1 MTAPGPVALLRDPSA
16 VRDALVLYSSFS
28 AILAGFA
35 FTAVIVV
42 ISVARERASGAG
54 GEELG
59 ETLAVGI
66 SSFFA
71 LSVTAVSYGSVV
83 AVSGDA
89 YRMLLG
95 ALLSGTSLAFSSLL
109 LTLFIVL
116 LLDAFVPGSSA
127 ATYTRRILTQFF
139 PLLCFAN
146 LQGPLEA
153 YLSAEFPGGAPIST
167 RILLGCF
174 LVVLLAWSI
183 GGFFIHRWGSFV
195 TRFSI
200 PRSGA
205 RWMALGILCCCA
217 AATTAAALYM
227 NFTGPGA
234 VVDVGFMMAI
244 MTLGFLGF
252 LGFAM
257 CTSLLEPA

>member
-1 MTAPGPVALLRDPSA
+1 MTATGPVALLHDSSPI
-16 VRDALVLYSSFS
+16 RDALVLYSSFS

-42 ISVARERASGAG
+42 ISVARERAGGGG

-59 ETLAVGI
+59 ETLTVGI

-83 AVSGDA
+83 AASDDTH
-89 YRMLLG
+89 RILLG
-95 ALLSGTSLAFSSLL
+95 TLLSGTSLAFSSLL

-116 LLDAFVPGSSA
+116 LLDSFVPGSSA
-127 ATYTRRILTQFF
+127 AAYTRHVRTQFF

-146 LQGPLEA
+146 VQGPLEA
-153 YLSAEFPGGAPIST
+153 YLSAKFPGGAPIST
-167 RILLGCF
+167 RIVLGCF
-174 LVVLLAWSI
+174 LVVLLVWSI
-183 GGFFIHRWGSFV
+183 GGFFLHRWGSLT

-205 RWMALGILCCCA
+205 RWMALAILCGCA
-217 AATTAAALYM
+217 AGTTTAALYM
-227 NFTGPGA
+227 NFTEQGA
-234 VVDVGFMMAI
+234 VVDVDFMMAI
-244 MTLGFLGF
+244 TTLGFLGF
-252 LGFAM
+252 LGFAI

>member
-1 MTAPGPVALLRDPSA
+1 MTLLSSVAPLRDPSA
-16 VRDALVLYSSFS
+16 VRDTLVLYSNFS

-42 ISVARERASGAG
+42 ISLTRERASGSG
-54 GEELG
+54 GDDLG
-59 ETLAVGI
+59 ETLTVGI

-83 AVSGDA
+83 AASDDV
-89 YRMLLG
+89 YRTLLG
-95 ALLSGTSLAFSSLL
+95 SLLSGTSLAFSSLL

-116 LLDAFVPGSSA
+116 LLDSLVPGGSA
-127 ATYTRRILTQFF
+127 AKYTRRVLTQFL
-139 PLLCFAN
+139 PLLCFAD

-153 YLSAEFPGGAPIST
+153 YLSAKFQDGAPIST
-167 RILLGCF
+167 RIVSGCF
-174 LVVLLAWSI
+174 LVVLLAWSV
-183 GGFFIHRWGSFV
+183 GGFFIHRWGFFV

-205 RWMALGILCCCA
+205 RWMALGILCSCA
-217 AATTAAALYM
+217 AATTSAALYV
-227 NFTGPGA
+227 NFTSQGA

-244 MTLGFLGF
+244 TTLGFLGF
-252 LGFAM
+252 LSFAV

>member
-1 MTAPGPVALLRDPSA
+1 MTDSGPVALLRDPSA

-42 ISVARERASGAG
+42 ISVARERASGSS

-59 ETLAVGI
+59 ETLTVGI

-71 LSVTAVSYGSVV
+71 LSITAVSYGSVV
-83 AVSGDA
+83 AASHDTH
-89 YRMLLG
+89 RMLLG
-95 ALLSGTSLAFSSLL
+95 TLLSGTSLAFSSLL

-116 LLDAFVPGSSA
+116 LLDALVPGSSA
-127 ATYTRRILTQFF
+127 ATYTRHVLTQFF
-139 PLLCFAN
+139 PLLCFAH
-146 LQGPLEA
+146 LQGPLET
-153 YLSAEFPGGAPIST
+153 YLSAKFPDGAPIST
-167 RILLGCF
+167 RVVLGCF

-183 GGFFIHRWGSFV
+183 GGFFLHRWGSFV

-200 PRSGA
+200 PPSGA
-205 RWMALGILCCCA
+205 RWMALAILCGCA
-217 AATTAAALYM
+217 AATTTAALYM
-227 NFTGPGA
+227 NFTRQGA
-234 VVDVGFMMAI
+234 AVDTGLMMAI
-244 MTLGFLGF
+244 TTLGFLGF
-252 LGFAM
+252 IGFAV

>member
-1 MTAPGPVALLRDPSA
+1 M
-16 VRDALVLYSSFS
+16 
-28 AILAGFA
+28 AGFA

-42 ISVARERASGAG
+42 ISVARERAGGSG

-59 ETLAVGI
+59 ETLTVGI

-83 AVSGDA
+83 AVSGNA
-89 YRMLLG
+89 YKMLLG
-95 ALLSGTSLAFSSLL
+95 SLLSGTSLAFSSLL

-127 ATYTRRILTQFF
+127 AAYTRHILTQFF
-139 PLLCFAN
+139 PLLAFAN
-146 LQGPLEA
+146 LQGPLET
-153 YLSAEFPGGAPIST
+153 YLSARFPGGAPMST
-167 RILLGCF
+167 RIVLGCF
-174 LVVLLAWSI
+174 LVALLAWSV
-183 GGFFIHRWGSFV
+183 GGFFIHRWGSFA

-205 RWMALGILCCCA
+205 RWMALGILCGCA
-217 AATTAAALYM
+217 AATTTAALYM
-227 NFTGPGA
+227 NFTGQRAA
-234 VVDVGFMMAI
+234 VEVGFMMAI

-257 CTSLLEPA
+257 CASLLEPA